1 MNRLLLL
8 LSLALLSSSARAHHG
23 QDFFVT
29 LDTRVP
35 ELGHGSVFISGSW
48 AKNSGADETEIDPGF
63 LMGLGG
69 GFAAGSTFQLSNG
82 TPGDFGYA
90 GVTPLLQWSRA
101 VPGTD
106 FRVGASAA
114 YHFADSS
121 HSSSHSSVHYHV
133 IPGGSG
139 GPGTNPDA
147 PPPGTIGQHIHG
159 GGGHSHD
166 GIHRHGEDH
175 FQTRLIGEWQAS
187 GRTRVLANFLMVGG
201 GSDDIDFGYA
211 LAVRQ
216 DLTARLAAGLEV
228 IGDLV
233 SHGLHEAIA
242 GLFYSPTHDVSLRLG
257 AGTGFG
263 PGSTDISIHGG
274 MTWRF

>member
-8 LSLALLSSSARAHHG
+8 LPLAIASSARAHHG

-48 AKNSGADETEIDPGF
+48 AKNSGADESEINPGF

-90 GVTPLLQWSRA
+90 GATPLLQWSAA
-101 VPGTD
+101 VPDTD
-106 FRVGASAA
+106 FRFGASAS
-114 YHFADSS
+114 YHFADTS
-121 HSSSHSSVHYHV
+121 HTSSHSSVHTHV
-133 IPGGSG
+133 IPGGTG
-139 GPGTNPDA
+139 GPGSNPDA
-147 PPPGTIGQHIHG
+147 PPPGTVGQHVHG

-175 FQTRLIGEWQAS
+175 FQARLIGEWQAT
-187 GRTRVLANFLMVGG
+187 GHTRVLANFLMVGG
-201 GSDDIDFGYA
+201 GRDDIDFGYA

-216 DLTARLAAGLEV
+216 DLSARLAIGLEAT
-228 IGDLV
+228 GDLD

-242 GLFYSPTHDVSLRLG
+242 GIFYSPAHDVSLRLG
-257 AGTGFG
+257 VGTGFG
-263 PGSTDISIHGG
+263 TDATDISLHGG
-274 MTWRF
+274 MTGRF